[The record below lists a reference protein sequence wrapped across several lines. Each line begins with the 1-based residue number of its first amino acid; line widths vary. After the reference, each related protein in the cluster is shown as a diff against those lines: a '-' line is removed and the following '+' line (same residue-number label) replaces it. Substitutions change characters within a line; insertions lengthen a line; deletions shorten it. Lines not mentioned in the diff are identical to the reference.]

1 MKILFLTC
9 LYALMIFSAYGISV
23 CAKSVLSKFTVRFST
38 LDSWIVGAVVVLLL
52 IIGIYCGVSRD

>member
-9 LYALMIFSAYGISV
+9 LYTLMIFSAYGISI
-23 CAKSVLSKFTVRFST
+23 CAKSLCTKYSIRFST
-38 LDSWIVGAVVVLLL
+38 LDSWIVGALAVLAL